1 MDCSPP
7 GSSVHGILQ
16 ARILEWVAISF
27 SRGFSQPMALVSPE
41 LADRFFTTESPG
53 KLHARVL
60 SCFSRGW
67 LFVAL
72 WTITHQAPQSM
83 GFSRKEYWSGWPCPP
98 GDLPDPG
105 IEIESPVSPALQED
119 SLPLSH
125 WGSPREAPD
134 TINKTNQT
142 KIVLSVFLLTLGV
155 CESYEFT
162 SNTRMM
168 LLFEDHSE
176 EIELLPDFSSIF
188 SYFTPCSDLWFC
200 RPDPCYFLSV
210 PYS

>member
-41 LADRFFTTESPG
+41 LADWFFTTESPG
-53 KLHARVL
+53 KLHTRVL
-60 SCFSRGW
+60 SCFSLVW

-83 GFSRKEYWSGWPCPP
+83 GFSRQEYWSGWPCPP

-119 SLPLSH
+119 SLLLSH

-142 KIVLSVFLLTLGV
+142 KIVLSVFLLTLGMWELWIHFQHKNDATLWRPFWRNWV
-155 CESYEFT
+155 AAWFFQHFFLFYPLLWFVILPT
-162 SNTRMM
+162 WP
-168 LLFEDHSE
+168 LLFSQC
-176 EIELLPDFSSIF
+176 SI
-188 SYFTPCSDLWFC
+188 
-200 RPDPCYFLSV
+200 
-210 PYS
+210 